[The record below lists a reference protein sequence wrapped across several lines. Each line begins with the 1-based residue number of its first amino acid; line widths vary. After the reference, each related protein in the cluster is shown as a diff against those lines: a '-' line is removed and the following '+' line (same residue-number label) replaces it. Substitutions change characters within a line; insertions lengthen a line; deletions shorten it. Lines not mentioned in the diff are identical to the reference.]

1 MASRVEIALRSARA
15 TLADVATLRIEK
27 TIWSSPAGKKRI
39 AQKLAK
45 MLPPHKT
52 YVEPFCGSAAVFFAK
67 EPSEAEILN
76 DADGEIAKAYRMI
89 QRLTADKIKRLGKM
103 KWDGSRATFE
113 RLKKEHP
120 GNDIQKLY
128 RFLYLTHFAYG
139 KMRGK
144 SYSPSLE
151 GVPARTVG
159 RIEQMLPRLKKARVF
174 GADYE
179 RIVRRYDGKDT
190 VFFLDPPY
198 AGYDVAVGEKTFD
211 EERFFELL
219 KSLKGKW
226 LVTYGVRGKLPKLVK
241 DAGYNVQQIR
251 TPRTIRAMRGVGGP
265 SVLTQLIITNYKI
278 AKRDEDASVVEDALT
293 LPAPVRKNTPAP
305 APEPSMPA
313 PPAPVAPVVEPT
325 TPEPI
330 TPTPVAPE
338 APVVEPT
345 TPVQRTPER
354 SEPAKPASES
364 SPPIPPERFCS
375 VGLVKG
381 VDPSDER
388 YVLGVALAPE
398 TEDSQGDVYS
408 AEEVRTAAHGFME
421 RGGDLFL
428 MHKHPLSPA
437 EAKVIET
444 YLAPVDFE
452 LGGRSVKKGTWLIA
466 LRVLSDELWGAI
478 RAGELTGLSIAGSAR
493 TEPAAETPP
502 KEQAA

>member
-1 MASRVEIALRSARA
+1 MASRVEIALRSARE
-15 TLADVATLRIEK
+15 TLADVATLRVEK

-39 AQKLAK
+39 AQKLAN

-67 EPSEAEILN
+67 EPADVEVLN

-89 QRLTADKIKRLGKM
+89 QRLTADKIKRLGKL
-103 KWDGSRATFE
+103 KWDGSRAVFD

-120 GNDIQKLY
+120 SGDVQKLY

-151 GVPARTVG
+151 GVPSRTVA

-174 GADYE
+174 GTDYE

-190 VFFLDPPY
+190 AFFLDPPY

-211 EERFFELL
+211 EERFFKLL
-219 KSLKGKW
+219 KSLKGRW
-226 LVTYGVRGKLPKLVK
+226 LVTYGVRGKLPKLLK
-241 DAGYNVQQIR
+241 DAGYHTQQIR
-251 TPRTIRAMRGVGGP
+251 TRRSIRAMRGVGGP

-278 AKRDEDASVVEDALT
+278 AKRDEDGSVEDGSPT
-293 LPAPVRKNTPAP
+293 PPAPIRKN
-305 APEPSMPA
+305 APEQGTPA
-313 PPAPVAPVVEPT
+313 PPAPPAPAAPTVPTAGCSGAVEPSAPQQT
-325 TPEPI
+325 A
-330 TPTPVAPE
+330 PTPSAPE
-338 APVVEPT
+338 QST
-345 TPVQRTPER
+345 SER
-354 SEPAKPASES
+354 SEPESPAPDTT
-364 SPPIPPERFCS
+364 PPAPPERFCS

-381 VDPSDER
+381 VDPNDER

-408 AEEVRTAAHGFME
+408 ADEVRTAAHGFME
-421 RGGDLFL
+421 RGGDLFF
-428 MHKHPLSPA
+428 MHKRPLSST
-437 EAKVIET
+437 EVKVIET

-452 LGGRSVKKGTWLIA
+452 IGGRTVKKGTWLIA

-493 TEPAAETPP
+493 TEPAAEKPP
-502 KEQAA
+502 REQAA

>member
-1 MASRVEIALRSARA
+1 MDSRVEVALRSARA
-15 TLADVATLRIEK
+15 TLADVATLRVEK

-39 AQKLAK
+39 AERLAK

-278 AKRDEDASVVEDALT
+278 AKRDEGASVVEDASVVDDSPT
-293 LPAPVRKNTPAP
+293 PPAPIRKSAPEQDAPPGNPSPEEAAPVSPAIAPSAPEPPTVAPIAPQPSAPAPTAPETTTPAP
-305 APEPSMPA
+305 TAPA
-313 PPAPVAPVVEPT
+313 PP
-325 TPEPI
+325 
-330 TPTPVAPE
+330 
-338 APVVEPT
+338 
-345 TPVQRTPER
+345 
-354 SEPAKPASES
+354 K
-364 SPPIPPERFCS
+364 RFCT

-421 RGGDLFL
+421 RGGDLFF
-428 MHKHPLSPA
+428 MHKRPLSSA
-437 EAKVIET
+437 EVKVIET

-452 LGGRSVKKGTWLIA
+452 LGGRSVKQGTWLVA

-478 RAGELTGLSIAGSAR
+478 RTGELTGLSIAGSAR
-493 TEPAAETPP
+493 TEPAADTPQ